1 MRPST
6 TLGDTGLQISL
17 GGLIVEQ
24 IARRRLTAFLVSA
37 ILLAI
42 SGCGG
47 SGSAPETADTSTTA
61 PPAEAASQS
70 DVPELDPSDLDS
82 PEGRIAEITR
92 LRTLPDAVVEV
103 RFEDGQK
110 QPANERPPTE
120 EEIAQ
125 EQVRRNERII
135 ELASG
140 VIQQV
145 HAEEEKEQLFNNA
158 VYYLGDARVNLA
170 LAGDVDQAQLLADD
184 ADALFERDPTSFSA
198 VEAGAAV
205 VELASQMASR
215 YGMQNSDWVKA
226 YSVQARL
233 FAERFPQE
241 QGRVAVNLISAGRKC
256 EQFVLREEA
265 KRCFLLVEQLYPESP
280 FTEQISGVLRRLR
293 VEGQPLELAG
303 TTIDG
308 GFFSADQ
315 FTGKPML
322 VVFWSSNSATFRR
335 DLPQLQQLTDT
346 YGSDQLT
353 VVGVNLDLDEFQVD
367 AFLEETGIG
376 WRQIF
381 FSEPDKRGG
390 RSPVA
395 RYYGVHAVPEYWLVD
410 SNGVVSSA
418 PVEPAH
424 LAPLV
429 AQLLASE

>member
-1 MRPST
+1 MTPSR
-6 TLGDTGLQISL
+6 TLGDTGLQTSL

-37 ILLAI
+37 VVLAV

-47 SGSAPETADTSTTA
+47 SGSTPETADTSTT
-61 PPAEAASQS
+61 PPAAEAASQF
-70 DVPELDPSDLDS
+70 DAPELDPSDLDS

-92 LRTLPDAVVEV
+92 LRTLPNAVVEV

-265 KRCFLLVEQLYPESP
+265 KRCFLLVEQLYPDSP
-280 FTEQISGVLRRLR
+280 FAEQISGVLRRLR

-322 VVFWSSNSATFRR
+322 VVFWSSNSATFPSRFTPTAAIDR
-335 DLPQLQQLTDT
+335 HLRLRP
-346 YGSDQLT
+346 
-353 VVGVNLDLDEFQVD
+353 VD
-367 AFLEETGIG
+367 
-376 WRQIF
+376 
-381 FSEPDKRGG
+381 GG
-390 RSPVA
+390 RRES
-395 RYYGVHAVPEYWLVD
+395 
-410 SNGVVSSA
+410 
-418 PVEPAH
+418 
-424 LAPLV
+424 
-429 AQLLASE
+429 

>member
-1 MRPST
+1 
-6 TLGDTGLQISL
+6 DN
-17 GGLIVEQ
+17 
-24 IARRRLTAFLVSA
+24 SA
-37 ILLAI
+37 
-42 SGCGG
+42 
-47 SGSAPETADTSTTA
+47 
-61 PPAEAASQS
+61 PAEAPQS
-70 DVPELDPSDLDS
+70 TDADPQPELPKLDPADLDS

-92 LRTLPDAVVEV
+92 LRTLPDAVIEV

-110 QPANERPPTE
+110 KPANERPPTE

-125 EQVRRNERII
+125 EQVRRNTRII

-140 VIQQV
+140 VIEQV
-145 HAEEEKEQLFNNA
+145 HAEQEKEQLFNNA

-170 LAGDVDQAQLLADD
+170 LSGDAEQAQLLSDD
-184 ADALFERDPTSFSA
+184 ADALYERDPTSFSA

-215 YGMQNSDWVKA
+215 YGSQNPEWVKA

-256 EQFVLREEA
+256 EQFALREEA
-265 KRCFLLVEQLYPESP
+265 RRCFLLVEQLYPGTP

-293 VEGQPLELAG
+293 IEGQPLELSG

-308 GFFSADQ
+308 GFFTPAD
-315 FTGKPML
+315 FAGKPML
-322 VVFWSSNSATFRR
+322 VVFWASTSETFRR

-353 VVGVNLDLDEFQVD
+353 VVGVNLDTDEFHVD

-381 FSEPDKRGG
+381 FSEMDKRGG
-390 RSPVA
+390 RNPVA
-395 RYYGVHAVPEYWLVD
+395 RYYGVRAIPEYWLVD
-410 SNGVVSSA
+410 AGGIVTKA
-418 PVEPAH
+418 PANPDQ
-424 LAPLV
+424 LPNLL
-429 AQLLASE
+429 AQLLTGQ